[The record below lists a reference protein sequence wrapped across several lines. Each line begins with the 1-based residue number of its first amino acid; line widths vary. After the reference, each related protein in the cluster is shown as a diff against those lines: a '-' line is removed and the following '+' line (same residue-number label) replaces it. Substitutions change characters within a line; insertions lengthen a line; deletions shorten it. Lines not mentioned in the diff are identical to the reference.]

1 MRCAGISAVAAI
13 LLCGVV
19 NAAQNVNVSVGGA
32 MTSGGG
38 GYYGG
43 GTTTPVLMFDPPD
56 VTINV
61 GDTVTFTNLGGVA
74 ISHNVHADDDSFR
87 CANGCRGVG
96 GATGDPSTTEWSS
109 TVTFTKPGRITYRC
123 DEHGGMGMTGSIT
136 VNAVASAFTIK
147 PGLSGNWFDP
157 STNQAGHGFQFE
169 ILPNNVMVAIWFVF
183 TPSGSGQT
191 WLFAQGNYDPASD
204 TVTLPTFLSLGAKFP
219 PLFTHADDTV
229 TPWGTM
235 TFKFT
240 DCNNGTMNW
249 NSTTAGYPPTG
260 SLPIT
265 RATTLAG
272 TTCP

>member
-87 CANGCRGVG
+87 CANGCR
-96 GATGDPSTTEWSS
+96 TG
-109 TVTFTKPGRITYRC
+109 R
-123 DEHGGMGMTGSIT
+123 
-136 VNAVASAFTIK
+136 
-147 PGLSGNWFDP
+147 
-157 STNQAGHGFQFE
+157 
-169 ILPNNVMVAIWFVF
+169 
-183 TPSGSGQT
+183 
-191 WLFAQGNYDPASD
+191 
-204 TVTLPTFLSLGAKFP
+204 
-219 PLFTHADDTV
+219 
-229 TPWGTM
+229 
-235 TFKFT
+235 
-240 DCNNGTMNW
+240 
-249 NSTTAGYPPTG
+249 
-260 SLPIT
+260 
-265 RATTLAG
+265 
-272 TTCP
+272 